1 MDIFGFE
8 DGGLFDGN
16 DLFDGFSGDG
26 LIETHSCLPPDI
38 DPVSFVGNDIDRKR
52 AILED
57 ELKEANRQVE
67 YYAEKLVDIAEGA
80 DHSQTYANN
89 CKASLAS
96 WKNEVKDIEWKL
108 NHLK

>member
-8 DGGLFDGN
+8 DGGLFGGEDILGN
-16 DLFDGFSGDG
+16 SGDDS
-26 LIETHSCLPPDI
+26 TI
-38 DPVSFVGNDIDRKR
+38 DTVDYMKSNIDSVSFHGDDIDRKR